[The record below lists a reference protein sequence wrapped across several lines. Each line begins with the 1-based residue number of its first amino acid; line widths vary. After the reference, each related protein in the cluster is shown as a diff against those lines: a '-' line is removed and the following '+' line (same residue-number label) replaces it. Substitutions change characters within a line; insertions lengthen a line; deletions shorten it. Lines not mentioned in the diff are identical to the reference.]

1 MLLRHKTD
9 VVQSYLGSPQ
19 GACHAIVV

>member
-9 VVQSYLGSPQ
+9 LVQSYLVRSQ